1 MVAVPPP
8 IFYGHQD
15 ENPGIFKNWIF
26 KVEQFCIYQMT
37 NKKCGMPKQE
47 FLVELWSIGIIM
59 RTYTYEDIGL

>member
-26 KVEQFCIYQMT
+26 EVEQFCIYQMT

-47 FLVELWSIGIIM
+47 FLVEL
-59 RTYTYEDIGL
+59 